1 MAYNIHCIYN
11 IIVRK
16 RDKVKRLII
25 SSNIPYL
32 QDQSQ
37 WSVTIITS
45 NDPYTFI

>member
-1 MAYNIHCIYN
+1 MSYNIHCKYN
-11 IIVRK
+11 ISEKK
-16 RDKVKRLII
+16 RQSKRVI